1 MWCNWKGEPSNWA
14 GPLPS
19 LEMVAS
25 GKFHASPSLLRFRNP
40 SFFISDFIHHNRSM
54 WSRILHDSPV
64 RSTFLRFLEFG
75 VDATEI
81 FVKFEGSF
89 QGQVIAAHHPRVRF
103 SPIVKAFEPFLNLS
117 LKLFWSEWPMDLC
130 RFEGRWG
137 KCHLLTWLCPSPL
150 NLQNP
155 ACAMMKDF
163 STCGSRIFRSPWFSL
178 NY

>member
-25 GKFHASPSLLRFRNP
+25 GKLHASPSLLRFRNP
-40 SFFISDFIHHNRSM
+40 AFFISGFIHHNRSM

-75 VDATEI
+75 VDATEF
-81 FVKFEGSF
+81 FVTFEGSF
-89 QGQVIAAHHPRVRF
+89 QSQVYSGSSPPPPPSPVRF
-103 SPIVKAFEPFLNLS
+103 SPTVKAVEPCLNLS

-130 RFEGRWG
+130 RFGGRWG
-137 KCHLLTWLCPSPL
+137 KCHLLTWLSHHH
-150 NLQNP
+150 
-155 ACAMMKDF
+155 
-163 STCGSRIFRSPWFSL
+163 
-178 NY
+178 